1 VDPPSFLLRR
11 SWIAFCRELLV
22 DEQPHQWTPRLLS
35 ELLVKLI
42 RIAFE
47 KNWKRG
53 YFKEFGRAL
62 ETENFGKLEK
72 RLRRTILRIR
82 EQRKENKRKFYLT
95 FLTALTFPNS

>member
-62 ETENFGKLEK
+62 ETENFG
-72 RLRRTILRIR
+72 
-82 EQRKENKRKFYLT
+82 
-95 FLTALTFPNS
+95 